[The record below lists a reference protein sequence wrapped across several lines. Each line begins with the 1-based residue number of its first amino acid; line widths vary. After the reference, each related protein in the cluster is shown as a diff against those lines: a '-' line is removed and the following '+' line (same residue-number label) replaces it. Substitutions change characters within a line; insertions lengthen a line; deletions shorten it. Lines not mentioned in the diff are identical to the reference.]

1 MIVRCIEII
10 RPGTSTVVNEHPG
23 VGIGEEYPVLGV
35 LAARHRIL
43 LRLPDAVAE
52 QDRLEAQVIA
62 EA

>member
-1 MIVRCIEII
+1 MNE
-10 RPGTSTVVNEHPG
+10 RPGVR
-23 VGIGEEYPVLGV
+23 IGEEYPVLGV